1 MNTEALGNHIFVTVL
16 KPYSQKL
23 NIHPVVLIRL
33 LYEKYGEVRTT
44 PKVVSGYL

>member
-1 MNTEALGNHIFVTVL
+1 MNQESLSKHIFITVL

-33 LYEKYGEVRTT
+33 LYEHYGKVRTT